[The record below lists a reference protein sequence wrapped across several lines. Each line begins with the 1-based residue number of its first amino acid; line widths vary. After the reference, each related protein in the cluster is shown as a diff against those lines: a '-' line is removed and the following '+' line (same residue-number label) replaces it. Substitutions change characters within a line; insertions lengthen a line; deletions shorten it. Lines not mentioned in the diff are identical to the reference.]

1 MRGKLL
7 RGAVVFGGLL
17 LVWWLV
23 TRSGIPAFLLPSPS
37 AVAGALWL
45 NRAYLGWHS

>member
-1 MRGKLL
+1 MRGKLF
-7 RGAVVFGGLL
+7 RGAVVFSGLL

-37 AVAGALWL
+37 AVAGAL
-45 NRAYLGWHS
+45 